1 MAFTRRVQVG
11 TPMFVRRSTLTFGSV
26 IGVPEVAETGVKL
39 PEATASDYWLPE
51 PYTVTNH
58 EGGGYYW
65 SPHAGRAHA
74 IQTGPILVTWI
85 KAQPYT
91 LATVPAY
98 VNPAGPTSFMTNG
111 ANVFLLYTQRYVVSG
126 VPVKPTRN
134 MYWTQKGFQ
143 GTGKAILVPT
153 ARVGAV
159 NIVYNAAFPKTVAK
173 EYQGIGS
180 SSPTDGST
188 NAPLQELRT
197 LWYEQQLGTIYAYN
211 LEGRVFVE
219 MLGMREE
226 TAPSCRWALRSW
238 TCSSS
243 PIPRM

>member
-1 MAFTRRVQVG
+1 MQMGASI
-11 TPMFVRRSTLTFGSV
+11 FVRQSNVGFGAAITAPV
-26 IGVPEVAETGVKL
+26 VAETGVRL
-39 PEATASDYWLPE
+39 PDGTAGDDWLAKPFDTGAPE
-51 PYTVTNH
+51 TT
-58 EGGGYYW
+58 GFYW
-65 SPHAGRAHA
+65 SPHAGRLYAV
-74 IQTGPILVTWI
+74 QTGPIAVTWI

-91 LATVPAY
+91 LATVPQY

-143 GTGKAILVPT
+143 GTGKAIMVPT

-188 NAPLQELRT
+188 NEPLQELRT
-197 LWYEQQLGTIYAYN
+197 LWYEQQLGTIYA
-211 LEGRVFVE
+211 
-219 MLGMREE
+219 
-226 TAPSCRWALRSW
+226 
-238 TCSSS
+238 
-243 PIPRM
+243 